1 MKLAEA
7 AFNIARVGAVNSLNT
22 EDNLVNN
29 DQGQERKGRV
39 RSPYLF
45 PVYGLG
51 LALQIAAQVES
62 DGGGTLTEE
71 TLAIAMTASVKS
83 STFRLKALTPRQ
95 FGLLEKSGPNL
106 STTRLAKAILKPAND
121 QERADALWNAFVT
134 IPLFRALAERYKGQP
149 LPQGDTLRNILE
161 REFGIER
168 SRVTS
173 AERVLMDSAREAGA
187 LRSAGTNVY
196 LALET
201 DATGLQDAPARE
213 TWAERQ
219 LAEVVREQAVP
230 SSATGQ
236 FAITEQ
242 DLALLSEDEFETLWK
257 ILGRIARHRGR
268 RQLAVED
275 RDEEAHDRPG
285 EA

>member
-1 MKLAEA
+1 
-7 AFNIARVGAVNSLNT
+7 
-22 EDNLVNN
+22 
-29 DQGQERKGRV
+29 
-39 RSPYLF
+39 
-45 PVYGLG
+45 
-51 LALQIAAQVES
+51 
-62 DGGGTLTEE
+62 
-71 TLAIAMTASVKS
+71 MTASVKS

-121 QERADALWNAFVT
+121 RERADALWNAFVT

-161 REFGIER
+161 REFGIEH

-213 TWAERQ
+213 TPPWAERQ
-219 LAEVVREQAVP
+219 AAEVVREQAVP

-257 ILGRIARHRGR
+257 ILGRIARRRGR
-268 RQLAVED
+268 RQLAGED
-275 RDEEAHDRPG
+275 RDEEANDRPG